1 MLLPW
6 VGWESLQKKKKAG
19 NLKAFNMDYMLDTAL
34 EFDVNDRE

>member
-6 VGWESLQKKKKAG
+6 VGWESLQKKKKVG
-19 NLKAFNMDYMLDTAL
+19 NLKAFKMDYMLDRAL